1 MIVRETL
8 KCVIYAMGTPVHY
21 NRVGLTIT
29 DCNTRNI
36 LWLRQGGKEE
46 ARIGDWG
53 CGHAF
58 KPKIARINFLK
69 LLRDIDDTLQ
79 T

>member
-8 KCVIYAMGTPVHY
+8 KCVLYAMGPPVHY
-21 NRVGLTIT
+21 NRIGLTIT

-36 LWLRQGGKEE
+36 LWYRDGSKEE

-53 CGHAF
+53 CGHPF
-58 KPKIARINFLK
+58 KPSIARTNLLK
-69 LLRDIDDTLQ
+69 LLKDIDDLLQ
-79 T
+79 